1 MNSCRMRLWVMVS
14 VVLSLALLLAVP
26 VWAAADV
33 WDAASGIRV
42 EMLGTQWALN
52 DHNIDGANEHLANAL
67 NRYQQDFR
75 PQIEKA
81 LPDLAKELDGWF
93 AAAADRVKAD
103 DAVGLAIVSNRLWT
117 GLLHVGKEMTLNALE
132 TGDAESAN
140 LWLRLRDPHP
150 SASTS
155 SIRADANG
163 EVLALIAGQR
173 TASDVYDIVQAELM
187 DTYQARL
194 RDTLTVADE
203 SLTPD
208 ASLTLAEQTGLAAGY
223 FEIIASAY
231 ATDKGEDARKA
242 LQSDFDQLATA
253 VSTNDIATYKTI
265 RQKIDAALTDFNAA
279 PMTDLELSRAAGKMM
294 RYLTLVPMEYVKGIK
309 DGKIID
315 NEQYEEAVGY
325 LQQGRLAYN
334 QLKPDL
340 DKRLPLTGDDP
351 VRPQLEVLSN
361 QINQF
366 ADSNDIQNSTYTLLE
381 IIGSR
386 LPVTWRSLDS
396 QSDIEAIRAVLMQVK
411 QQVESGDYAAALQ
424 TCVAAYGI
432 MQQTMGQKLLGFAP
446 EVALKLDMLFW
457 QGEPGKPGLAV
468 LVAEGASVEDVQIAV
483 NRIWETLGNAE
494 SALSGKPAPGATISN
509 TAIIVFRE
517 GLEAVLILVALM
529 GSLRSNGAKPMRR
542 MMFLGALLACL
553 AAAVTGLLFGR
564 VLTTVIKQQN
574 ELVAWVSL
582 LATGVMLLITNWFFH
597 KVYWTD
603 NLASLHDRKANV
615 LAWGGMFGLFTLGF
629 TSIYREAFET
639 ALFLQ
644 PLLLTAGDGVVLQ
657 GFLIGLAGVL
667 VIAVIVFLLNTR
679 LPYKRLLVITGILI
693 GVVLVSLVGNTV
705 YATQVVGWMPISPIG
720 TVFIPR
726 WMEQWLGVYPTWQ
739 GVGFQITAIV
749 LVLGSYFWAEHLNKR
764 NRGKPSAPPIEQ
776 RAERIG

>member
-1 MNSCRMRLWVMVS
+1 MNSRPLRLWVVVS
-14 VVLSLALLLAVP
+14 VLLSLALLLGVP
-26 VWAAADV
+26 VRAAADV

-42 EMLGTQWALN
+42 EMLGTQWALV
-52 DHNIDGANEHLANAL
+52 DHDTKGAQEHLATAL
-67 NRYQQDFR
+67 KHYQQDFR
-75 PQIEKA
+75 PQIETD
-81 LPDLAKELDGWF
+81 LPDLVTELDGWF
-93 AAAADRVKAD
+93 KAAAERVQAD
-103 DAVGLAIVSNRLWT
+103 DSVGLAIVSNRLWT
-117 GLLHVGKEMTLNALE
+117 GLLHVGEAMTLKALE
-132 TGDAESAN
+132 KGDGQSAN
-140 LWLRLRDPHP
+140 SWLRLRDPHP

-155 SIRADANG
+155 STRADANG
-163 EVLALIAGQR
+163 EILALIAGQR
-173 TASDVYDIVQAELM
+173 QAPDVYSIVQAELM
-187 DTYQARL
+187 DTYQSRL

-203 SLTPD
+203 SLAPD
-208 ASLTLAEQTGLAAGY
+208 AALTLAEQTGLAAGY
-223 FEIIASAY
+223 FEIVASAY
-231 ATDKGEDARKA
+231 AADKGEDARKA
-242 LQSDFDQLATA
+242 LQADFDQLVTA
-253 VSTNDIATYKTI
+253 VGANDIATYKTI
-265 RQKIDAALTDFNAA
+265 RPKIDAALADFNAA
-279 PMTDLELSRAAGKMM
+279 PITDLELSRAAGKMM
-294 RYLTLVPMEYVKGIK
+294 RYLMLVPMEYDKGIK

-334 QLKPDL
+334 QLKPEL

-351 VRPQLEVLSN
+351 VRAQLEVISGQL
-361 QINQF
+361 NQF
-366 ADSNDIQNSTYTLLE
+366 AAPTDVQNSTYALLE
-381 IIGSR
+381 TVGSR
-386 LPVTWRSLDS
+386 LPVAWRSLDS

-411 QQVESGDYAAALQ
+411 QQVESGDYVSALK

-468 LVAEGASVEDVQIAV
+468 LVSEGASIEDVEIAA
-483 NRIWETLGNAE
+483 NRVFAALGEAE

-529 GSLRSNGAKPMRR
+529 GSLRSSSAKPQRR

-553 AAAVTGLLFGR
+553 AAAVTGLLFSR

-603 NLASLHDRKANV
+603 NLATLHNRKANV
-615 LAWGGMFGLFTLGF
+615 LAWGGMIGLFTLGF

-667 VIAVIVFLLNTR
+667 AIAIIVFFLNTR
-679 LPYKRLLVITGILI
+679 LPYKRLLVVTGILI
-693 GVVLVSLVGNTV
+693 GAVLVSLVGNTV
-705 YATQVVGWMPISPIG
+705 YATQVVGWLPISPIG
-720 TVFIPR
+720 TVLIPR
-726 WMEQWLGVYPTWQ
+726 WMEQWFGVYPTWQ
-739 GVGFQITAIV
+739 GVGFQIAAIV
-749 LVLGSYFWAEHLNKR
+749 VVLGSYFWAEHLNKR
-764 NRGKPSAPPIEQ
+764 TV
-776 RAERIG
+776 